1 MLKLNEI
8 KVHNLHLSVSLYL
21 LLRIFRLSCHRH
33 YVYVLVLVLVLVLD
47 SINCQTRLR
56 VKRTRRWLKKVLT
69 YCCFLSHGHPWTS
82 KTRLRNKHHYLA
94 RMRNMDQK
102 GTVIFGRSGR
112 AQIMALKYGA
122 YTRILFILSIC
133 FTDFQSDSM
142 VTEIAFKIC
151 RLWAVAVTRLYG
163 ASHSCFGFIISYKS
177 GSICMPY

>member
-1 MLKLNEI
+1 MAAALA
-8 KVHNLHLSVSLYL
+8 S
-21 LLRIFRLSCHRH
+21 RGHRRGNAN
-33 YVYVLVLVLVLVLD
+33 VGPIEV
-47 SINCQTRLR
+47 QRKGT
-56 VKRTRRWLKKVLT
+56 
-69 YCCFLSHGHPWTS
+69 
-82 KTRLRNKHHYLA
+82 

>member
-1 MLKLNEI
+1 
-8 KVHNLHLSVSLYL
+8 
-21 LLRIFRLSCHRH
+21 
-33 YVYVLVLVLVLVLD
+33 
-47 SINCQTRLR
+47 
-56 VKRTRRWLKKVLT
+56 
-69 YCCFLSHGHPWTS
+69 
-82 KTRLRNKHHYLA
+82 
-94 RMRNMDQK
+94 MRNMDQK

-122 YTRILFILSIC
+122 YTRILLILSIC
-133 FTDFQSDSM
+133 FTGFQSDSM